1 MPKGYVIFT
10 EAIRDQAGYD
20 GYVQK
25 ALPTILQAGGRPIVV
40 DDGPEPL
47 EGRWHGNRTVVLEFE
62 SVQAAKDRYNSPAY
76 QAVIGERHAST
87 DANAVIVSEFE
98 MPGG

>member
-1 MPKGYVIFT
+1 MPRGYVIFT
-10 EAIRDQAGYD
+10 EEIRDQERYD
-20 GYVQK
+20 GYAQK
-25 ALPTILQAGGRPIVV
+25 VLPTILQAGGRPIVV
-40 DDGPEPL
+40 DDGVELL
-47 EGRWHGNRTVVLEFE
+47 EGEWHGGRTVVLEFE
-62 SVQAAKDRYNSPAY
+62 SVQAAKDWYDSSAY